1 MKCSDKGCDAA
12 AVARFIDP
20 ESADH
25 PERPGTEYPVC
36 WKGFWQRIEKEVKDE
51 FLAKLRAKRKQP

>member
-1 MKCSDKGCDAA
+1 MKCSDKGCDAEA
-12 AVARFIDP
+12 HARYIAP

-36 WKGFWQRIEKEVKDE
+36 WNGFWKRMELEVRQE
-51 FLAKLRAKRKQP
+51 LLAKMRLKRKQT